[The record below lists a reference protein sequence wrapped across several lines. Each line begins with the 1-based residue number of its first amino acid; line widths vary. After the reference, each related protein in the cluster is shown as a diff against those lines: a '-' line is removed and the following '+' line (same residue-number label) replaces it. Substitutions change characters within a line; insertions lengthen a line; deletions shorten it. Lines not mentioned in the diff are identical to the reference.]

1 MNKIEAYWQA
11 FCEREGLENIRYTEA
26 FQFGEKPDW
35 LASLVLEGKKT
46 ATCSSY
52 PLYELDGDPLPQ
64 VGDYQIVLNSQD
76 EPVAIIRSVAI
87 DIYPFHEVPVDFA
100 LAEGEGT
107 YAEWKE
113 AHVQFF
119 GSLLPQYHLV
129 FTEDML
135 TVCDRFE
142 RVYPKEQL

>member
-11 FCEREGLENIRYTEA
+11 FCESEGLEGIRYTEA

-35 LASLVLEGKKT
+35 LASLVLEGKKK
-46 ATCSSY
+46 ATCSSF
-52 PLYELDGDPLPQ
+52 PLYALDGDTLPQ

-76 EPVAIIRSVAI
+76 EPVAIIQSVEI
-87 DIYPFHEVPVDFA
+87 NIIPFNEVSVEFA

-107 YAEWKE
+107 YEEWKE
-113 AHVQFF
+113 AHVNFF
-119 GSLLPQYHLV
+119 CGLLSQYKLT

-135 TVCDRFE
+135 TVCDLFKK
-142 RVYPKEQL
+142 VYPK